1 MPAKRGARGRR
12 RSLLGD
18 FAAQLG
24 FDFGDSPKPL
34 LGQPGH
40 AAEPLEQVIGLPSWQ
55 HPQATHQIKL
65 STAYIGYHLKRSK
78 RRTIGM
84 SVGMDGVVVQAPRWV
99 GLAEI
104 EAVLAEKGTW
114 LLAKLGEM
122 QTRQKDRLNQRIQWC
137 DGATFPVLDRKV
149 KVVLNPTHA
158 TAQAGGQLQTIDG
171 TPVGWVAAAEWSDPP
186 MDPAQ
191 PLTLHLAL
199 PMAASEVQ
207 IRDAVQAWLMQQAKL
222 NFTQRLDH
230 FAPQL
235 GVQWKRLSLSNASSR
250 WGTASADG
258 SIRLNWRLIHFK
270 QDVID
275 YVVVHELSHLRVM
288 NHSPQFWETVGS
300 LVPDYQQR
308 RHALNEE
315 VLPQWA

>member
-1 MPAKRGARGRR
+1 MTAFVQLA
-12 RSLLGD
+12 LDWLGGPSI
-18 FAAQLG
+18 QE
-24 FDFGDSPKPL
+24 
-34 LGQPGH
+34 
-40 AAEPLEQVIGLPSWQ
+40 EPLPLPASNAAKAFSASFFV
-55 HPQATHQIKL
+55 HPLASRQIQL
-65 STAYIGYHLKRSK
+65 QQTTVAYAFQRVKRK
-78 RRTIGM
+78 TIGM
-84 SVGMDGVVVQAPRWV
+84 SVGADGLEVRAPRWATV
-99 GLAEI
+99 ASV
-104 EAVLAEKGTW
+104 EAVLHEKSDWILRKLQASQERQKQMRHTIIEWRDGAS
-114 LLAKLGEM
+114 LPFLGE
-122 QTRQKDRLNQRIQWC
+122 QWVVRL
-137 DGATFPVLDRKV
+137 
-149 KVVLNPTHA
+149 
-158 TAQAGGQLQTIDG
+158 
-171 TPVGWVAAAEWSDPP
+171 
-186 MDPAQ
+186 DPAHQFPHISDQGTTPKYLQVPLSLHAQ
-191 PLTLHLAL
+191 PG
-199 PMAASEVQ
+199 Q

-308 RHALNEE
+308 RNALNEE

>member
-1 MPAKRGARGRR
+1 MTAFVQLALDWLGGHSVQDEPQPAPAPVASKAFSASAFVHPLASRQIQLQETTIAYAFQRVKR
-12 RSLLGD
+12 
-18 FAAQLG
+18 
-24 FDFGDSPKPL
+24 K
-34 LGQPGH
+34 
-40 AAEPLEQVIGLPSWQ
+40 
-55 HPQATHQIKL
+55 
-65 STAYIGYHLKRSK
+65 
-78 RRTIGM
+78 TIGM
-84 SVGMDGVVVQAPRWV
+84 SVGADGLEVRAPRWATV
-99 GLAEI
+99 ASV
-104 EAVLAEKGTW
+104 EAVLHEKSAW
-114 LLAKLGEM
+114 ILRKLQES
-122 QTRQKDRLNQRIQWC
+122 QERQKHMRHTIIEWR
-137 DGATFPVLDRKV
+137 DGATLPFLGEQWVVRLDPEHQS
-149 KVVLNPTHA
+149 LPTSHE
-158 TAQAGGQLQTIDG
+158 D
-171 TPVGWVAAAEWSDPP
+171 AAPKCLHIALSLH
-186 MDPAQ
+186 AQ
-191 PLTLHLAL
+191 PG
-199 PMAASEVQ
+199 Q

>member
-1 MPAKRGARGRR
+1 MTAFVQLALDWFGGQSLKEEPSSATVLDASNASTHLAFVHPLASRQIQLQQTTIAYAFQRVKR
-12 RSLLGD
+12 
-18 FAAQLG
+18 
-24 FDFGDSPKPL
+24 K
-34 LGQPGH
+34 
-40 AAEPLEQVIGLPSWQ
+40 
-55 HPQATHQIKL
+55 
-65 STAYIGYHLKRSK
+65 
-78 RRTIGM
+78 TIGM
-84 SVGMDGVVVQAPRWV
+84 SVGADGLEVRAPRWATV
-99 GLAEI
+99 ASV
-104 EAVLAEKGTW
+104 EAVLHEKSAWILRKLQESQERQKQMRHTIIEWRDGAS
-114 LLAKLGEM
+114 LPFLGE
-122 QTRQKDRLNQRIQWC
+122 QWVVRLDPEHQYPHIS
-137 DGATFPVLDRKV
+137 DTDAAPKY
-149 KVVLNPTHA
+149 
-158 TAQAGGQLQTIDG
+158 LQV
-171 TPVGWVAAAEWSDPP
+171 PLSLH
-186 MDPAQ
+186 AQ
-191 PLTLHLAL
+191 PG
-199 PMAASEVQ
+199 Q

-270 QDVID
+270 QDVIV

>member
-1 MPAKRGARGRR
+1 MTAFVQLALDWLGGHSVQDEPSPAPVQVFSKDFSSSAFVHPLARRQIQLQQTTIAYAFQRVKR
-12 RSLLGD
+12 
-18 FAAQLG
+18 
-24 FDFGDSPKPL
+24 K
-34 LGQPGH
+34 
-40 AAEPLEQVIGLPSWQ
+40 
-55 HPQATHQIKL
+55 
-65 STAYIGYHLKRSK
+65 
-78 RRTIGM
+78 TIGM
-84 SVGMDGVVVQAPRWV
+84 SVGADGLEVRAPRWATV
-99 GLAEI
+99 ASV
-104 EAVLAEKGTW
+104 EAVLHEKSAW
-114 LLAKLGEM
+114 ILRKLQES
-122 QTRQKDRLNQRIQWC
+122 QERQKQMRHTIIEWR
-137 DGATFPVLDRKV
+137 DGATLPFLGEQWVVRLDPEYQFPHISDQGTTPKC
-149 KVVLNPTHA
+149 
-158 TAQAGGQLQTIDG
+158 LQV
-171 TPVGWVAAAEWSDPP
+171 PLSLH
-186 MDPAQ
+186 AQ
-191 PLTLHLAL
+191 PG
-199 PMAASEVQ
+199 Q

-275 YVVVHELSHLRVM
+275 YVVAHELSHLRVM

-308 RHALNEE
+308 RNALNEE

>member
-1 MPAKRGARGRR
+1 MTAFVQLA
-12 RSLLGD
+12 LDWLG
-18 FAAQLG
+18 
-24 FDFGDSPKPL
+24 
-34 LGQPGH
+34 GH
-40 AAEPLEQVIGLPSWQ
+40 SIQEEPLPLPASNAAKVFSASSFV
-55 HPQATHQIKL
+55 HPLASRQIQL
-65 STAYIGYHLKRSK
+65 QQTTVAYAFQRVKRK
-78 RRTIGM
+78 TIGM
-84 SVGMDGVVVQAPRWV
+84 SVGADGLEVRAPRWATV
-99 GLAEI
+99 ASV
-104 EAVLAEKGTW
+104 EAVLHEKSDWILRKLQASQERQKQMRHTIIEWRDGAS
-114 LLAKLGEM
+114 LPFLGE
-122 QTRQKDRLNQRIQWC
+122 QWVVRL
-137 DGATFPVLDRKV
+137 
-149 KVVLNPTHA
+149 
-158 TAQAGGQLQTIDG
+158 
-171 TPVGWVAAAEWSDPP
+171 
-186 MDPAQ
+186 DPAHQFPHISDQGTTPKYLQVPLSLHAQ
-191 PLTLHLAL
+191 PG
-199 PMAASEVQ
+199 Q

-308 RHALNEE
+308 RNALNEE

>member
-1 MPAKRGARGRR
+1 MSAFVQLALDWLGGNIAQEEPNTVPVASKAFSASAFVHPLASRQIQLQETTIAYAFQRVKR
-12 RSLLGD
+12 
-18 FAAQLG
+18 
-24 FDFGDSPKPL
+24 K
-34 LGQPGH
+34 
-40 AAEPLEQVIGLPSWQ
+40 
-55 HPQATHQIKL
+55 
-65 STAYIGYHLKRSK
+65 
-78 RRTIGM
+78 TIGM
-84 SVGMDGVVVQAPRWV
+84 SVGADGLEVRAPRWATV
-99 GLAEI
+99 ASV
-104 EAVLAEKGTW
+104 EAVLHEKSAW
-114 LLAKLGEM
+114 ILRKLQES
-122 QTRQKDRLNQRIQWC
+122 QERQKQMRHTIIEWR
-137 DGATFPVLDRKV
+137 DGATLPFLGEQWVVRLDPEHQS
-149 KVVLNPTHA
+149 LPTRH
-158 TAQAGGQLQTIDG
+158 QE
-171 TPVGWVAAAEWSDPP
+171 AAPKCLHIALSLH
-186 MDPAQ
+186 AQ
-191 PLTLHLAL
+191 PG
-199 PMAASEVQ
+199 Q

-222 NFTQRLDH
+222 NFTQRMDH

>member
-1 MPAKRGARGRR
+1 MTAFVQLALDWLGGHSLQDEHKPVLAPAPVASKAFSASAFVHPLASRQIQLQETTIAYAFQRVKR
-12 RSLLGD
+12 
-18 FAAQLG
+18 
-24 FDFGDSPKPL
+24 K
-34 LGQPGH
+34 
-40 AAEPLEQVIGLPSWQ
+40 
-55 HPQATHQIKL
+55 
-65 STAYIGYHLKRSK
+65 
-78 RRTIGM
+78 TIGM
-84 SVGMDGVVVQAPRWV
+84 SVGADGLEVRAPRWATV
-99 GLAEI
+99 ASV
-104 EAVLAEKGTW
+104 EAVLHEKSAW
-114 LLAKLGEM
+114 ILRKLQES
-122 QTRQKDRLNQRIQWC
+122 QERQKQMRHTIIEWR
-137 DGATFPVLDRKV
+137 DGATLPFLGEQWVVRLDPEHQS
-149 KVVLNPTHA
+149 LPTSHE
-158 TAQAGGQLQTIDG
+158 D
-171 TPVGWVAAAEWSDPP
+171 AAPKCLHIALSLH
-186 MDPAQ
+186 AQ
-191 PLTLHLAL
+191 PG
-199 PMAASEVQ
+199 Q

>member
-1 MPAKRGARGRR
+1 MTAFVQLALDWLGGNIAQEEHSTVPVASKAFSASAFVHPLASRQIQLQETTIAYAFQRVKR
-12 RSLLGD
+12 
-18 FAAQLG
+18 
-24 FDFGDSPKPL
+24 K
-34 LGQPGH
+34 
-40 AAEPLEQVIGLPSWQ
+40 
-55 HPQATHQIKL
+55 
-65 STAYIGYHLKRSK
+65 
-78 RRTIGM
+78 TIGM
-84 SVGMDGVVVQAPRWV
+84 SVGADGLEVRAPRWATV
-99 GLAEI
+99 ASV
-104 EAVLAEKGTW
+104 EAVLHEKSAW
-114 LLAKLGEM
+114 ILRKLQES
-122 QTRQKDRLNQRIQWC
+122 QERQKQMRHTIIEWR
-137 DGATFPVLDRKV
+137 DGATLPFLGEQWVVRLDPEHQS
-149 KVVLNPTHA
+149 LPTSHE
-158 TAQAGGQLQTIDG
+158 D
-171 TPVGWVAAAEWSDPP
+171 AAPKCLHIALSLH
-186 MDPAQ
+186 AQ
-191 PLTLHLAL
+191 PG
-199 PMAASEVQ
+199 Q

-230 FAPQL
+230 FAPKL

>member
-1 MPAKRGARGRR
+1 VLHEKSAWILR
-12 RSLLGD
+12 
-18 FAAQLG
+18 
-24 FDFGDSPKPL
+24 
-34 LGQPGH
+34 
-40 AAEPLEQVIGLPSWQ
+40 
-55 HPQATHQIKL
+55 KL
-65 STAYIGYHLKRSK
+65 QES
-78 RRTIGM
+78 
-84 SVGMDGVVVQAPRWV
+84 Q
-99 GLAEI
+99 E
-104 EAVLAEKGTW
+104 
-114 LLAKLGEM
+114 
-122 QTRQKDRLNQRIQWC
+122 RQKQMSHTIIEWR
-137 DGATFPVLDRKV
+137 DGATLPFLGEQWVVRLDPEHQS
-149 KVVLNPTHA
+149 LPTSH
-158 TAQAGGQLQTIDG
+158 QE
-171 TPVGWVAAAEWSDPP
+171 AAPKCLHIALSLH
-186 MDPAQ
+186 AQ
-191 PLTLHLAL
+191 PG
-199 PMAASEVQ
+199 Q

-222 NFTQRLDH
+222 NVTQRLDH

>member
-1 MPAKRGARGRR
+1 MTAFVQLA
-12 RSLLGD
+12 LDWLG
-18 FAAQLG
+18 
-24 FDFGDSPKPL
+24 
-34 LGQPGH
+34 GH
-40 AAEPLEQVIGLPSWQ
+40 SIQEEPLPLPASNASKAFSASAFV
-55 HPQATHQIKL
+55 HPLASRQIQL
-65 STAYIGYHLKRSK
+65 QQTTIAYAFQRVKRK
-78 RRTIGM
+78 TIGM
-84 SVGMDGVVVQAPRWV
+84 SVGADGLEVRVPRWATV
-99 GLAEI
+99 ASV
-104 EAVLAEKGTW
+104 EAVLHEKSDWILRKLQASQERQKQMRHTIIEWRDGAS
-114 LLAKLGEM
+114 LPFLGE
-122 QTRQKDRLNQRIQWC
+122 QWVVRL
-137 DGATFPVLDRKV
+137 
-149 KVVLNPTHA
+149 
-158 TAQAGGQLQTIDG
+158 
-171 TPVGWVAAAEWSDPP
+171 
-186 MDPAQ
+186 DPAHQFPHISDQGTTPKYLQVPLSLHAQ
-191 PLTLHLAL
+191 PG
-199 PMAASEVQ
+199 Q

-275 YVVVHELSHLRVM
+275 YVVAHELSHLRVM

-308 RHALNEE
+308 RNALNEE

>member
-1 MPAKRGARGRR
+1 MTAFVQLALDWLGGQSLKEEPSPATVPVASNAASPLAFVHPLASRQIQLQQTTIAYAFQRVKR
-12 RSLLGD
+12 
-18 FAAQLG
+18 
-24 FDFGDSPKPL
+24 K
-34 LGQPGH
+34 
-40 AAEPLEQVIGLPSWQ
+40 
-55 HPQATHQIKL
+55 
-65 STAYIGYHLKRSK
+65 
-78 RRTIGM
+78 TIGM
-84 SVGMDGVVVQAPRWV
+84 SVGAEGLEVRAPRWATV
-99 GLAEI
+99 ASV
-104 EAVLAEKGTW
+104 EAVLHEKSAWILRKLQESQERQKQMRHTVIEWRDGAS
-114 LLAKLGEM
+114 LPFLGE
-122 QTRQKDRLNQRIQWC
+122 QWVVRLDPEHQS
-137 DGATFPVLDRKV
+137 L
-149 KVVLNPTHA
+149 
-158 TAQAGGQLQTIDG
+158 QASYQDTSPKCLPI
-171 TPVGWVAAAEWSDPP
+171 ALSIH
-186 MDPAQ
+186 AQ
-191 PLTLHLAL
+191 PG
-199 PMAASEVQ
+199 Q

-315 VLPQWA
+315 VLPKWA

>member
-1 MPAKRGARGRR
+1 MTAFVQLA
-12 RSLLGD
+12 LDWLGGPSI
-18 FAAQLG
+18 QE
-24 FDFGDSPKPL
+24 
-34 LGQPGH
+34 
-40 AAEPLEQVIGLPSWQ
+40 EPLPLPASNAAKAFSASFFV
-55 HPQATHQIKL
+55 HPLASRQIQL
-65 STAYIGYHLKRSK
+65 QQTTVAYAFQRVKRK
-78 RRTIGM
+78 TIGM
-84 SVGMDGVVVQAPRWV
+84 SVGADGLEVRAPRWATV
-99 GLAEI
+99 ASV
-104 EAVLAEKGTW
+104 EAVLHEKSDWILRKLQASQERQKQMRHTIIEWRDGAS
-114 LLAKLGEM
+114 LPFLGE
-122 QTRQKDRLNQRIQWC
+122 QWVVRL
-137 DGATFPVLDRKV
+137 
-149 KVVLNPTHA
+149 
-158 TAQAGGQLQTIDG
+158 
-171 TPVGWVAAAEWSDPP
+171 
-186 MDPAQ
+186 DPAHQFPHISDQGTTPKYLQVPLSLHAQ
-191 PLTLHLAL
+191 PG
-199 PMAASEVQ
+199 Q

-288 NHSPQFWETVGS
+288 NHSPQCWETVGS

-308 RHALNEE
+308 RNALNDE

>member
-1 MPAKRGARGRR
+1 MTAFVQLA
-12 RSLLGD
+12 LDWLG
-18 FAAQLG
+18 
-24 FDFGDSPKPL
+24 
-34 LGQPGH
+34 GH
-40 AAEPLEQVIGLPSWQ
+40 SIQEEPLPLPASNAAKEFSASFFV
-55 HPQATHQIKL
+55 HPLASRQIQL
-65 STAYIGYHLKRSK
+65 QQTTVAYAFQRVKRK
-78 RRTIGM
+78 TIGM
-84 SVGMDGVVVQAPRWV
+84 SVGADGLEVRAPRWATV
-99 GLAEI
+99 ASV
-104 EAVLAEKGTW
+104 EAVLHEKSDWILRKLQASQERQKQMRHTIIEWRDGAS
-114 LLAKLGEM
+114 LPFLGE
-122 QTRQKDRLNQRIQWC
+122 QWVVRL
-137 DGATFPVLDRKV
+137 
-149 KVVLNPTHA
+149 
-158 TAQAGGQLQTIDG
+158 
-171 TPVGWVAAAEWSDPP
+171 
-186 MDPAQ
+186 DPAHQFPHISDQGTTPKYLQVPLSLHAQ
-191 PLTLHLAL
+191 PG
-199 PMAASEVQ
+199 Q

-275 YVVVHELSHLRVM
+275 YVVAHELSHLRVM

-308 RHALNEE
+308 RNALNEE

>member
-1 MPAKRGARGRR
+1 MSAFFQLALDWLGGHIDQEEPNAVPVASKAFSASAFVHPLASRQIQLQETTIAYAFQRVKR
-12 RSLLGD
+12 
-18 FAAQLG
+18 
-24 FDFGDSPKPL
+24 K
-34 LGQPGH
+34 
-40 AAEPLEQVIGLPSWQ
+40 
-55 HPQATHQIKL
+55 
-65 STAYIGYHLKRSK
+65 
-78 RRTIGM
+78 TIGM
-84 SVGMDGVVVQAPRWV
+84 SVGADGLEVRAPRWATV
-99 GLAEI
+99 ASV
-104 EAVLAEKGTW
+104 EAVLHEKSAWILRKLQESQERQKQMRHTIIEWRDGAS
-114 LLAKLGEM
+114 LPFLGE
-122 QTRQKDRLNQRIQWC
+122 QWVVRLDPEHQSPHIS
-137 DGATFPVLDRKV
+137 DTDAAPKY
-149 KVVLNPTHA
+149 
-158 TAQAGGQLQTIDG
+158 LQV
-171 TPVGWVAAAEWSDPP
+171 PLSLH
-186 MDPAQ
+186 AQ
-191 PLTLHLAL
+191 PG
-199 PMAASEVQ
+199 Q

>member
-1 MPAKRGARGRR
+1 MTAFVQLA
-12 RSLLGD
+12 LDWLG
-18 FAAQLG
+18 
-24 FDFGDSPKPL
+24 
-34 LGQPGH
+34 GH
-40 AAEPLEQVIGLPSWQ
+40 SIQEEPLPLPASNAAKAFSASFFV
-55 HPQATHQIKL
+55 HPLASRQIQL
-65 STAYIGYHLKRSK
+65 QQTTVAYAFQRVKRK
-78 RRTIGM
+78 TIGM
-84 SVGMDGVVVQAPRWV
+84 SVGADGLEVRAPRWATV
-99 GLAEI
+99 ASV
-104 EAVLAEKGTW
+104 EAVLHEKSDWILRKLQASQERQKQMRHTIIEWRDGAS
-114 LLAKLGEM
+114 LPFLGE
-122 QTRQKDRLNQRIQWC
+122 QW
-137 DGATFPVLDRKV
+137 
-149 KVVLNPTHA
+149 VVCL
-158 TAQAGGQLQTIDG
+158 
-171 TPVGWVAAAEWSDPP
+171 
-186 MDPAQ
+186 DPAHQFPHISDQGTTPKYLQVPLSLHAQ
-191 PLTLHLAL
+191 PG
-199 PMAASEVQ
+199 Q

-308 RHALNEE
+308 RNALNEE

>member
-1 MPAKRGARGRR
+1 MTAFVQLA
-12 RSLLGD
+12 LDWLGGPSI
-18 FAAQLG
+18 QE
-24 FDFGDSPKPL
+24 
-34 LGQPGH
+34 
-40 AAEPLEQVIGLPSWQ
+40 EPLPLPASNAAKAFSASFFV
-55 HPQATHQIKL
+55 HPLASRQIQL
-65 STAYIGYHLKRSK
+65 QQTTVAYAFQRVKRK
-78 RRTIGM
+78 TIGM
-84 SVGMDGVVVQAPRWV
+84 SVGADGLEVRAPRWATV
-99 GLAEI
+99 ASV
-104 EAVLAEKGTW
+104 EAVLHEKSDWILRKLQASQERQKQMRHTIIEWRDGAS
-114 LLAKLGEM
+114 LPFLGE
-122 QTRQKDRLNQRIQWC
+122 QWVVRL
-137 DGATFPVLDRKV
+137 
-149 KVVLNPTHA
+149 
-158 TAQAGGQLQTIDG
+158 
-171 TPVGWVAAAEWSDPP
+171 
-186 MDPAQ
+186 DPAHQFPHISDQGTTPKYLQVPLSLHAQ
-191 PLTLHLAL
+191 PG
-199 PMAASEVQ
+199 Q

-230 FAPQL
+230 FGPQL

-308 RHALNEE
+308 RNALNEE

>member
-1 MPAKRGARGRR
+1 MTAFVQLALDWLGGHIDQEEPNTVPVATKAFSASAFVHPLASRQIQLQETTIAYAFQRVKR
-12 RSLLGD
+12 
-18 FAAQLG
+18 
-24 FDFGDSPKPL
+24 K
-34 LGQPGH
+34 
-40 AAEPLEQVIGLPSWQ
+40 
-55 HPQATHQIKL
+55 
-65 STAYIGYHLKRSK
+65 
-78 RRTIGM
+78 TIGM
-84 SVGMDGVVVQAPRWV
+84 SVGADGLEVRAPRWATV
-99 GLAEI
+99 ASV
-104 EAVLAEKGTW
+104 EAVLHEKSAW
-114 LLAKLGEM
+114 ILRKLQES
-122 QTRQKDRLNQRIQWC
+122 QERQKQMRHTIIEWR
-137 DGATFPVLDRKV
+137 DGATLPFLGEQWVVRLDPEHQS
-149 KVVLNPTHA
+149 LPTSHE
-158 TAQAGGQLQTIDG
+158 D
-171 TPVGWVAAAEWSDPP
+171 AAPKCLHIALSLH
-186 MDPAQ
+186 AQ
-191 PLTLHLAL
+191 PG
-199 PMAASEVQ
+199 Q

>member
-1 MPAKRGARGRR
+1 MTAFVQLALDWLGGHSVQDEPQPAPAPVASKAF
-12 RSLLGD
+12 SASA
-18 FAAQLG
+18 FVH
-24 FDFGDSPKPL
+24 PL
-34 LGQPGH
+34 
-40 AAEPLEQVIGLPSWQ
+40 ASR
-55 HPQATHQIKL
+55 QIKL
-65 STAYIGYHLKRSK
+65 QETTIAYAFQRVKRK
-78 RRTIGM
+78 TIGM
-84 SVGMDGVVVQAPRWV
+84 SVGPDGLEVRAPRWATV
-99 GLAEI
+99 ASV
-104 EAVLAEKGTW
+104 EAVLHEKSAW
-114 LLAKLGEM
+114 ILRKLQES
-122 QTRQKDRLNQRIQWC
+122 QERQKQMRHTIIEWR
-137 DGATFPVLDRKV
+137 DGATLPFLGEQWVVRLDPEHQS
-149 KVVLNPTHA
+149 LLTSHEDA
-158 TAQAGGQLQTIDG
+158 TPKCLHIAL
-171 TPVGWVAAAEWSDPP
+171 SLH
-186 MDPAQ
+186 AQ
-191 PLTLHLAL
+191 PG
-199 PMAASEVQ
+199 Q

-230 FAPQL
+230 FAPKL

>member
-1 MPAKRGARGRR
+1 MTAFVQLA
-12 RSLLGD
+12 LDWLG
-18 FAAQLG
+18 
-24 FDFGDSPKPL
+24 
-34 LGQPGH
+34 GH
-40 AAEPLEQVIGLPSWQ
+40 SIQEEPLPLPASNAAKAFSASFFV
-55 HPQATHQIKL
+55 HPLASRQIQL
-65 STAYIGYHLKRSK
+65 QQTTVAYAFQRVKRK
-78 RRTIGM
+78 TIGM
-84 SVGMDGVVVQAPRWV
+84 SVGADGLEVRAPRWATV
-99 GLAEI
+99 ASV
-104 EAVLAEKGTW
+104 EAVLHEKSDWILRKLQESQERQKQMRHTIIEWRDGAS
-114 LLAKLGEM
+114 LPFLGE
-122 QTRQKDRLNQRIQWC
+122 QWVVRL
-137 DGATFPVLDRKV
+137 
-149 KVVLNPTHA
+149 
-158 TAQAGGQLQTIDG
+158 
-171 TPVGWVAAAEWSDPP
+171 
-186 MDPAQ
+186 DPAHQFPHISDQGTTPKYLQVPLSLHAQ
-191 PLTLHLAL
+191 PG
-199 PMAASEVQ
+199 Q

>member
-1 MPAKRGARGRR
+1 MAAFVQ
-12 RSLLGD
+12 LALDWLG
-18 FAAQLG
+18 
-24 FDFGDSPKPL
+24 
-34 LGQPGH
+34 GQSIQE
-40 AAEPLEQVIGLPSWQ
+40 EPLPLPASNASKTFSASAFV
-55 HPQATHQIKL
+55 HPLASRQIQL
-65 STAYIGYHLKRSK
+65 QQTTIAYAFQRVKRK
-78 RRTIGM
+78 TIGM
-84 SVGMDGVVVQAPRWV
+84 SVGADGLEVRAPRWATV
-99 GLAEI
+99 ASV
-104 EAVLAEKGTW
+104 EAVLHEKSDWILRKLQESQERQKQMRHTIIEWRDGAS
-114 LLAKLGEM
+114 LAFLGE
-122 QTRQKDRLNQRIQWC
+122 QWVVRLDPEHQSPHISDQGTTPKC
-137 DGATFPVLDRKV
+137 
-149 KVVLNPTHA
+149 
-158 TAQAGGQLQTIDG
+158 LQV
-171 TPVGWVAAAEWSDPP
+171 PLSLH
-186 MDPAQ
+186 AQ
-191 PLTLHLAL
+191 PG
-199 PMAASEVQ
+199 Q

-230 FAPQL
+230 FGPQL

-315 VLPQWA
+315 VLPKWA

>member
-1 MPAKRGARGRR
+1 MTAFVQLALDWLGGQSLKEEPSPATVPVASNAASPLAFVHPLASRQIQLQQTTIAYAFQRVKR
-12 RSLLGD
+12 
-18 FAAQLG
+18 
-24 FDFGDSPKPL
+24 K
-34 LGQPGH
+34 
-40 AAEPLEQVIGLPSWQ
+40 
-55 HPQATHQIKL
+55 
-65 STAYIGYHLKRSK
+65 
-78 RRTIGM
+78 TIGM
-84 SVGMDGVVVQAPRWV
+84 SVGADGLEVRAPRWATV
-99 GLAEI
+99 ASVEAALHEKSAWILRKLQESQERQKQMRHTVI
-104 EAVLAEKGTW
+104 EWRDGASLPF
-114 LLAKLGEM
+114 LGE
-122 QTRQKDRLNQRIQWC
+122 QWLVRLDPEHQS
-137 DGATFPVLDRKV
+137 P
-149 KVVLNPTHA
+149 
-158 TAQAGGQLQTIDG
+158 QASYQETSPKCLPI
-171 TPVGWVAAAEWSDPP
+171 ALSIH
-186 MDPAQ
+186 AQ
-191 PLTLHLAL
+191 PG
-199 PMAASEVQ
+199 Q

>member
-1 MPAKRGARGRR
+1 MTAFVQLALDWLGGQSLKEEPSPATVPVASNAASPLAFVHPLASRQIQLQQTTIAYAFQRVKR
-12 RSLLGD
+12 
-18 FAAQLG
+18 
-24 FDFGDSPKPL
+24 K
-34 LGQPGH
+34 
-40 AAEPLEQVIGLPSWQ
+40 
-55 HPQATHQIKL
+55 
-65 STAYIGYHLKRSK
+65 
-78 RRTIGM
+78 TIGM
-84 SVGMDGVVVQAPRWV
+84 SVGADGLEVRAPRWATV
-99 GLAEI
+99 ASV
-104 EAVLAEKGTW
+104 EAVLHEKSAWILRKLQESQERQKQMCHTVIEWRDGAS
-114 LLAKLGEM
+114 LPFLGE
-122 QTRQKDRLNQRIQWC
+122 QWLVRLDPEHQS
-137 DGATFPVLDRKV
+137 P
-149 KVVLNPTHA
+149 
-158 TAQAGGQLQTIDG
+158 QASYQETSPKCLPI
-171 TPVGWVAAAEWSDPP
+171 ALSIH
-186 MDPAQ
+186 AQ
-191 PLTLHLAL
+191 PG
-199 PMAASEVQ
+199 Q

>member
-1 MPAKRGARGRR
+1 MTAFVQLALDWLGGQSLKEEPSPATVVDASNASTPLAFVHPLASRQIQLQQTTIAYAFQRVKR
-12 RSLLGD
+12 
-18 FAAQLG
+18 
-24 FDFGDSPKPL
+24 K
-34 LGQPGH
+34 
-40 AAEPLEQVIGLPSWQ
+40 
-55 HPQATHQIKL
+55 
-65 STAYIGYHLKRSK
+65 
-78 RRTIGM
+78 TIGM
-84 SVGMDGVVVQAPRWV
+84 SVGADGLEVRAPRWATV
-99 GLAEI
+99 ASV
-104 EAVLAEKGTW
+104 EAVLHEKSAWILRKLQESQERQKQMRHTVIEWRDGAS
-114 LLAKLGEM
+114 LPFLGE
-122 QTRQKDRLNQRIQWC
+122 QWLVRLDPEHQS
-137 DGATFPVLDRKV
+137 L
-149 KVVLNPTHA
+149 
-158 TAQAGGQLQTIDG
+158 QASYQETSPKCLPI
-171 TPVGWVAAAEWSDPP
+171 ALSIH
-186 MDPAQ
+186 AQ
-191 PLTLHLAL
+191 PG
-199 PMAASEVQ
+199 Q

-222 NFTQRLDH
+222 NFMQRLDH

>member
-1 MPAKRGARGRR
+1 LASRQIQLQETTIAYAFQRVKR
-12 RSLLGD
+12 
-18 FAAQLG
+18 
-24 FDFGDSPKPL
+24 K
-34 LGQPGH
+34 
-40 AAEPLEQVIGLPSWQ
+40 
-55 HPQATHQIKL
+55 
-65 STAYIGYHLKRSK
+65 
-78 RRTIGM
+78 TIGM
-84 SVGMDGVVVQAPRWV
+84 SVGADGLEVRAPRWATV
-99 GLAEI
+99 ASV
-104 EAVLAEKGTW
+104 EAVLHEKSAW
-114 LLAKLGEM
+114 ILRKLQES
-122 QTRQKDRLNQRIQWC
+122 QERQKQMRHTIIEWR
-137 DGATFPVLDRKV
+137 DGATLPFLGEQWVVRLDPEHQS
-149 KVVLNPTHA
+149 LPTSH
-158 TAQAGGQLQTIDG
+158 QDG
-171 TPVGWVAAAEWSDPP
+171 APKCLHIALSLH
-186 MDPAQ
+186 AQ
-191 PLTLHLAL
+191 PG
-199 PMAASEVQ
+199 Q

>member
-1 MPAKRGARGRR
+1 MPVASNAASPLVFVHPLASRQIQLQQTTIAYAFQRVKR
-12 RSLLGD
+12 
-18 FAAQLG
+18 
-24 FDFGDSPKPL
+24 K
-34 LGQPGH
+34 
-40 AAEPLEQVIGLPSWQ
+40 
-55 HPQATHQIKL
+55 
-65 STAYIGYHLKRSK
+65 
-78 RRTIGM
+78 TIGM
-84 SVGMDGVVVQAPRWV
+84 SVGADGLEVRAPRWATV
-99 GLAEI
+99 ASV
-104 EAVLAEKGTW
+104 EAVLHEKSAWILRKLQESQERQKQMRHTVIEWRDGAS
-114 LLAKLGEM
+114 LPFLGE
-122 QTRQKDRLNQRIQWC
+122 QWLVRLDPEHQS
-137 DGATFPVLDRKV
+137 P
-149 KVVLNPTHA
+149 
-158 TAQAGGQLQTIDG
+158 QASYQETSPKCLPI
-171 TPVGWVAAAEWSDPP
+171 ALSIH
-186 MDPAQ
+186 AQ
-191 PLTLHLAL
+191 PG
-199 PMAASEVQ
+199 Q

>member
-1 MPAKRGARGRR
+1 MTAFVQLA
-12 RSLLGD
+12 LDWLG
-18 FAAQLG
+18 
-24 FDFGDSPKPL
+24 
-34 LGQPGH
+34 GH
-40 AAEPLEQVIGLPSWQ
+40 SIQEEPLPLPESNAAKVFSASSFV
-55 HPQATHQIKL
+55 HPLASRQIQL
-65 STAYIGYHLKRSK
+65 QQTTVAYAFQRVKRK
-78 RRTIGM
+78 TIGM
-84 SVGMDGVVVQAPRWV
+84 SVGADGLEVRAPRWATV
-99 GLAEI
+99 ASV
-104 EAVLAEKGTW
+104 EAVLHEKSDWILRKLQASQERQKQMRHTIIEWRDGAS
-114 LLAKLGEM
+114 LPFLGE
-122 QTRQKDRLNQRIQWC
+122 QWVVRL
-137 DGATFPVLDRKV
+137 
-149 KVVLNPTHA
+149 
-158 TAQAGGQLQTIDG
+158 
-171 TPVGWVAAAEWSDPP
+171 
-186 MDPAQ
+186 DPAHQFPHISDQGTTPKYLQVPLSLHAQ
-191 PLTLHLAL
+191 PG
-199 PMAASEVQ
+199 Q

-308 RHALNEE
+308 RNALNEE